1 MDQYSISS
9 SVPASPPDNVTV
21 MVLSSTEILVSWDM
35 VPAIDQNGII
45 TMYEVQYKPLETFGG
60 QIQTETVNVAAPMM
74 SVTLTNLQE
83 FVNYDISVRA
93 YTSAGEGPYSDEMS
107 AMTQEDSKIKHC
119 KHCQSKSTVL
129 LHLHRPS

>member
-1 MDQYSISS
+1 MNQYYISS
-9 SVPASPPDNVTV
+9 SAPASPPDNVTV

-60 QIQTETVNVAAPMM
+60 QIQTETVNVAAPEM
-74 SVTLTNLQE
+74 SVNLTNLQE

-93 YTSAGEGPYSDEMS
+93 FTSVGEGPYSTVL
-107 AMTQEDSKIKHC
+107 TQEAG
-119 KHCQSKSTVL
+119 
-129 LHLHRPS
+129 